1 MKIIAFNGSPRG
13 EKGNT
18 HRMVAE
24 FLKGAQD
31 AGAETE
37 NIFLVQKKIHYCAGC
52 FSCWTKTPGKC
63 VIKDD
68 MEDLL
73 QKYMKSDIV
82 VFASPIYVGSVTGI
96 MKNFIDRSIPLYDP
110 RLEKNKNGICTHVKR
125 YKSYPKMA
133 LISNCGFPEQVHFE
147 YFRSIFKYFEFLDA
161 RDDIIIAEIYRGEG
175 EILSAENIFLKP
187 LLHNYRKLLR
197 RAGMEIVED
206 QKLSDETKAELEKPL
221 ISYDSYTQNANK
233 HWDSILKPRDVS

>member
-125 YKSYPKMA
+125 YKTYPKMA
-133 LISNCGFPEQVHFE
+133 LISNCGFPEQAHFN
-147 YFRSIFKYFEFLDA
+147 YFRSIFGYFEFMA
-161 RDDIIIAEIYRGEG
+161 TKNDIIIAEIYRGEG
-175 EILSAENIFLKP
+175 ELLKVEDASLKP
-187 LLHNYRKLLR
+187 VLDNYSKLLR
-197 RAGMEIVED
+197 KAGAEIVKN
-206 QKLSDETKAELEKPL
+206 QKLSDATKLELEKPL
-221 ISYDSYTQNANK
+221 IPYDTYIETANK
-233 HWDSILKPRDVS
+233 SWDEDSKKIK